1 MSIQTQPDESL
12 PAFSAVEDAPR
23 SDDPHLL
30 ALLAADLRRADYT
43 YDAVTA
49 LLGEQ
54 AMSALLREHFVP
66 ARRVLDS
73 RPDDQADQAD
83 QAGHAV
89 HDGGDGGEARD
100 ALAALVRAFLLGQA
114 ISAEDW
120 ELALPTLGLANAVKI
135 GLVESS
141 GTDTEADA
149 QAQAHAAID
158 LRPHASDS
166 DAELWV
172 ASDVGAALRSGVLRH
187 DHVLGIGRAS
197 LTLASSTIRQPARRA
212 LDLGVGC
219 GIQTFH
225 LLSHCDHVTATDLSE
240 RALAFTRFNLLLNA
254 QALGLDPA
262 HLDARVSLKQGS
274 LLDPVRGE
282 HFDVVV
288 SNPPFVITPRSDG
301 ETEADRFTYRDG
313 GLPGDRLV
321 AQLIGALPDILTPGG
336 TAQLLANWEVAQ
348 DHMPDDVVATDPA
361 TGTSVPGWAAGPASW
376 VPQGTE
382 CWFIQRDL
390 EDPCG
395 YAETW
400 LADAAEARD
409 PQAYESRYLDYL
421 EDFSARGVGRVGL
434 GLVWLR
440 RPANPTEA
448 GVGRRF
454 EWLSQA
460 LDTPLGPALAAS
472 VFRADALA
480 KVDVGLVHAVP
491 APDTTVETH
500 AVPGEEHPRAIVLR
514 QGSGLRRTRGMDTA
528 LAGLVS
534 ACDGDLNL
542 RALATAVT
550 ALMGDSDEQA
560 EALLGRAEELIRD
573 GFLDFPPV
581 SV

>member
-1 MSIQTQPDESL
+1 MSIETQPADSP
-12 PAFSAVEDAPR
+12 PAFSAVADAPR
-23 SDDPHLL
+23 SDDPALV

-43 YDAVTA
+43 YDAVGE

-54 AMSALLREHFVP
+54 AMSALVREQFVP
-66 ARRVLDS
+66 ARRVLDHLGATD
-73 RPDDQADQAD
+73 RADL
-83 QAGHAV
+83 AV
-89 HDGGDGGEARD
+89 
-100 ALAALVRAFLLGQA
+100 LVRAFLLGQA
-114 ISAEDW
+114 TSAEHW
-120 ELALPTLGLANAVKI
+120 AAALPTLGLENAVKI
-135 GLVESS
+135 GLVEPT
-141 GTDTEADA
+141 GAA
-149 QAQAHAAID
+149 FQAAID
-158 LRPHASDS
+158 LRPHASDA

-172 ASDVGAALRSGVLRH
+172 ASDVGAALRPGVLRH

-197 LTLASSTIRQPARRA
+197 LTLASSTIRRPAARA

-254 QALGLDPA
+254 DALDLDPA
-262 HLDARVSLKQGS
+262 RLEARVSLEQGS
-274 LLDPVRGE
+274 LLEPVEGE
-282 HFDVVV
+282 RFDLVV

-301 ETEADRFTYRDG
+301 ETDEDRFTYRDG

-321 AQLIGALPDILTPGG
+321 AQLITDLPGILTPGG
-336 TAQLLANWEVAQ
+336 TAQMLANWEVSQ
-348 DHMPDDVVATDPA
+348 EHMPDDAVATDPA
-361 TGTSVPGWAAGPASW
+361 TGTPVPGWAAGPAGW

-409 PQAYESRYLDYL
+409 PQAYASRYLDYL
-421 EDFSARGVGRVGL
+421 EDFSARGVGGVGL

-440 RPANPTEA
+440 RPEDPATA
-448 GVGRRF
+448 GIGRRF
-454 EWLSQA
+454 EWLTQT
-460 LDTPLGPALAAS
+460 LDTPLGPALAAA
-472 VFRADALA
+472 VFRADGLA
-480 KVDVGLVHAVP
+480 RVDTGLVHAVV

-500 AVPGEEHPRAIVLR
+500 TVPGEEHPRAIVLR

-534 ACDGDLNL
+534 ACDGDLDL

-550 ALMGDSDEQA
+550 ALMGQDDEQA
-560 EALLGRAEELIRD
+560 AALLGRAEELIRD